1 MDFWIPVLVAVVTG
15 AFGIL
20 GSFLTSKSQMNEV
33 YHQLEK
39 RNAVFEAV
47 ITEKIDYLTE
57 RVEAHN
63 KVVERTYALEQASAL
78 HEAEQRRHNERLKVL
93 EGKGA
98 K

>member
-1 MDFWIPVLVAVVTG
+1 MEFWIPVLVAVVTG

-20 GSFLTSKSQMNEV
+20 GSFLTSKAQMKDV
-33 YHQLEK
+33 YHTLDK
-39 RNAVFEAV
+39 KHAVFEAV
-47 ITEKIDYLTE
+47 ISEKIDALTD

-93 EGKGA
+93 EGKEA